1 MKKYLILILILTL
14 LFTFQIVYTYAL
26 FESNNTQELNSSLA
40 KWNIKINDNIVTSDT
55 TSFVIN
61 DVYVNSGSG
70 NVATNKFAPGSKAYF
85 DIIIDSMDS
94 EVAIRYDISLNLEQL
109 VNSEIKLES
118 VSLNN
123 QDLIMSDENV
133 YTGIITLEDIENN
146 DVKNIRVNLIWNNN
160 EENNNID
167 YDTVSEGSGQLE
179 IPVTINLSQYLGE
192 EIIAING

>member
-61 DVYVNSGSG
+61 DVYVNSGSD
-70 NVATNKFAPGSKAYF
+70 NIATNKFAPGSKAYF